1 MPLDSAVVALRAVI
15 FVLLMQAAGAALFLF
30 FFGSRPAVTGDA
42 VRRLG
47 SVAAATGAVLVIARY
62 LLEPARMMGALSG
75 VLDGSMHG
83 FLLTSNFGL
92 AQLVRLAGAAIVG
105 LALLRSSR
113 LRQRLALGGA
123 LLIAVSFSFMGHT
136 AASGQRWF
144 PGGLLVV
151 HVFAAA
157 FWFGSL
163 VPLYI
168 ACGRESLSDSG
179 PLIERFSLVAVRI
192 VPLIFLA
199 GVGMAIFLL
208 PSLGSLGSP
217 YGLLLIVK
225 VLVFAVLMGLACLNK
240 FRLGP
245 AVASGHLPSLVFLRR
260 CVAMEVWLI
269 AAVLTVTAAMTTL
282 YSPES

>member
-15 FVLLMQAAGAALFLF
+15 FVLLMQGAGAALFLF
-30 FFGSRPAVTGDA
+30 LFGGRLAVCGDA

-47 SVAAATGAVLVIARY
+47 SAAAATGAALVIARY
-62 LLEPARMMGALSG
+62 LLEPARMTGTLSG

-83 FLLTSNFGL
+83 FLLTSDFGH
-92 AQLVRLAGAAIVG
+92 AQFMRLAGAGIIA
-105 LALLRSSR
+105 LALSGSSR
-113 LRQRLALGGA
+113 IRQRLALAGA

-136 AASGQRWF
+136 VASDQRWLL
-144 PGGLLVV
+144 GGLLGL
-151 HVFAAA
+151 HVLAAA

-163 VPLYI
+163 IPLYI
-168 ACGRESLSDSG
+168 AYGRESLSDSG

-217 YGLLLIVK
+217 YGLLLTVK

-260 CVAMEVWLI
+260 CVAMEAWLI

-282 YSPES
+282 YSPET